1 MQVAIDVKKLS
12 VRFFGQNSWPGCL
25 SAFND
30 CISLQQIA
38 GMNFTSLKL

>member
-12 VRFFGQNSWPGCL
+12 GRFFGQNSWPGCL

-30 CISLQQIA
+30 SISLQ
-38 GMNFTSLKL
+38 